1 MTEYLLLLPISMLV
15 AYSQII
21 VKWRSGYANASVD
34 YWGIRQVA
42 NYLFDPVIFSAY
54 LAAFVA
60 SLAWL
65 YVVIKLP
72 LTVAF
77 PVYIG
82 VTFILVLLGGW
93 LFLSEAM
100 TISRLISMVLILAGI
115 VVGLTASAE

>member
-1 MTEYLLLLPISMLV
+1 MTAYLLVLPISLLV

-21 VKWRSGYANASVD
+21 VKWRSGYINASVD
-34 YWGIRQVA
+34 HWGIRQVA

-65 YVVIKLP
+65 YIVTKLP

-93 LFLSEAM
+93 FFLSEAM

>member
-1 MTEYLLLLPISMLV
+1 MTAYLFVLPISLLV

-21 VKWRSGYANASVD
+21 VKWRSGYINASVD
-34 YWGIRQVA
+34 HWGIKQVA

-115 VVGLTASAE
+115 IVGLTASAE

>member
-21 VKWRSGYANASVD
+21 VKWRSGYINASVD
-34 YWGIRQVA
+34 HWGIRQVA

-65 YVVIKLP
+65 YIVTKLP

-93 LFLSEAM
+93 LLLSEAM

>member
-1 MTEYLLLLPISMLV
+1 MTAYLLVLPISLLV

-21 VKWRSGYANASVD
+21 VKWRSGYINASVD
-34 YWGIRQVA
+34 HWGIRQVA

-65 YVVIKLP
+65 YIVTKLP

>member
-1 MTEYLLLLPISMLV
+1 MTAYLLVLPISLLV

-21 VKWRSGYANASVD
+21 VKWRAGHINASVD
-34 YWGIRQVA
+34 GWGIRQVA
-42 NYLFDPVIFSAY
+42 NYLFDPAVFSAY

-65 YVVIKLP
+65 YVVTKLP
-72 LTVAF
+72 LAVAF

-93 LFLSEAM
+93 LFLSEAV
-100 TISRLISMVLILAGI
+100 TISRLISMALILAGI

>member
-1 MTEYLLLLPISMLV
+1 MTAYLFVLPISLLV

-21 VKWRSGYANASVD
+21 VKWRSGYINASVD
-34 YWGIRQVA
+34 HWGIRQVA

-115 VVGLTASAE
+115 IVGLTASAE

>member
-1 MTEYLLLLPISMLV
+1 MTAYLLVLPISLLV

-21 VKWRSGYANASVD
+21 VKWRSGYINASVD
-34 YWGIRQVA
+34 HWGIRQVA

-115 VVGLTASAE
+115 IVGLTASAE

>member
-1 MTEYLLLLPISMLV
+1 MTAYLLVLPISLLV

>member
-1 MTEYLLLLPISMLV
+1 MTAYLLVLPISLLV

-21 VKWRSGYANASVD
+21 VKWRSGYINASVD
-34 YWGIRQVA
+34 HWGIRQVA

-82 VTFILVLLGGW
+82 VTFVLVLLRGW
-93 LFLSEAM
+93 RFLSEAM
-100 TISRLISMVLILAGI
+100 TISSPISMVLILAGI
-115 VVGLTASAE
+115 IVGLTASAE

>member
-1 MTEYLLLLPISMLV
+1 MTAYLFVLPISLLV

-21 VKWRSGYANASVD
+21 VKWRSGYINASVD
-34 YWGIRQVA
+34 HWGIRQVA

-65 YVVIKLP
+65 YVVTKLP

>member
-1 MTEYLLLLPISMLV
+1 MTAYLFVLPISLLV

-21 VKWRSGYANASVD
+21 VKWRSGYINASVD
-34 YWGIRQVA
+34 HWGIRQVA

>member
-1 MTEYLLLLPISMLV
+1 MTAYLLVLPISLLV

-21 VKWRSGYANASVD
+21 VKWRSGYINASVD

-65 YVVIKLP
+65 YIVTKLP

-93 LFLSEAM
+93 LLLSEAM

>member
-21 VKWRSGYANASVD
+21 VKWRSGYINASVD
-34 YWGIRQVA
+34 HWGIRQVA

-65 YVVIKLP
+65 YIVTKLP

>member
-1 MTEYLLLLPISMLV
+1 MTRRWQKPGQLCTLV
-15 AYSQII
+15 
-21 VKWRSGYANASVD
+21 
-34 YWGIRQVA
+34 
-42 NYLFDPVIFSAY
+42 PT
-54 LAAFVA
+54 
-60 SLAWL
+60 
-65 YVVIKLP
+65 KLP

-100 TISRLISMVLILAGI
+100 TISRLISMVLVLAGI

>member
-1 MTEYLLLLPISMLV
+1 MTAYLFVLPISLLV

-21 VKWRSGYANASVD
+21 VKWRSGYINASVD
-34 YWGIRQVA
+34 HWGIRQVA

-100 TISRLISMVLILAGI
+100 TISRLISMVLVLAGI